1 MSESPRCD
9 SSPGVGRVNHAM
21 ASRRSARIRG
31 FSLLELLVVV
41 GLIAVLSAVFIGGMG
56 GGKSFALQ
64 AGQSVVSNLV
74 SAARS
79 RALANG
85 NPTRLLLNTEVTVI
99 ATPSRF
105 LRYLILQEQTSS
117 GEWVTVTEL
126 FLPDN
131 VYLLPRTPDA
141 ALLSDPGKWQ
151 TERATNLRSLAFAI
165 NSVTATINAPYP
177 EQWSALN
184 FAADGRPKFD
194 HDPATASEPRGL
206 ILTGGRVLPPGSPQ
220 PLVFDNAENVRG
232 LTLSNYGVP
241 ILINERSG
249 F

>member
-1 MSESPRCD
+1 MSERPRCD
-9 SSPGVGRVNHAM
+9 SSPATGRVKHAA
-21 ASRRSARIRG
+21 ASRGSPRARG

-85 NPTRLLLNTEVTVI
+85 NPTRLLLNSEVTVI

-105 LRYLILQEQTSS
+105 LRYLVLQEQGST
-117 GEWVTVTEL
+117 GEWTTVTEVY
-126 FLPDN
+126 LPDN
-131 VYLLPRTPDA
+131 IYLLPRTPDP

-151 TERATNLRSLAFAI
+151 TERATGLRSLAFAI
-165 NSVTATINAPYP
+165 NFVTATINATYP
-177 EQWSALN
+177 EQWAALN
-184 FAADGRPKFD
+184 FTADGRPKFD
-194 HDPATASEPRGL
+194 NDPATASEPRGL
-206 ILTGGRVLPPGSPQ
+206 VLTGGRVLPPGSPQ